1 MFVARMKM
9 ELLSPKPNTAAP
21 ARRRALGEVAK
32 LAGGLLLLLAVSSAI
47 VLVKWAVWGGALS
60 H

>member
-1 MFVARMKM
+1 MVAAGMKM
-9 ELLSPKPNTAAP
+9 ELWSPKPDRAAP
-21 ARRRALGEVAK
+21 ASRKAIDEVAK
-32 LAGGLLLLLAVSSAI
+32 AAGGLLLLLAVATAI